1 MASIGYSSGNNQ
13 PAKGVVIND
22 PDIERASRN
31 GIAPVAGEVT
41 IQGGHIDRV
50 GLHGVDFEPND
61 AVGATSI
68 EGTVNGVDVR
78 RHGDIP
84 GIESSSYAVAAG
96 GYSDATQAA
105 ILVEGLTGDNLR
117 MTIRNAADSS
127 S

>member
-1 MASIGYSSGNNQ
+1 M
-13 PAKGVVIND
+13 
-22 PDIERASRN
+22 
-31 GIAPVAGEVT
+31 
-41 IQGGHIDRV
+41 
-50 GLHGVDFEPND
+50 DFEPND

-96 GYSDATQAA
+96 GYSDATKAA

-117 MTIRNAADSS
+117 MTIRNAADVVVRDSTS
-127 S
+127 DIMTSADFPGSANVTFVDNINIERR